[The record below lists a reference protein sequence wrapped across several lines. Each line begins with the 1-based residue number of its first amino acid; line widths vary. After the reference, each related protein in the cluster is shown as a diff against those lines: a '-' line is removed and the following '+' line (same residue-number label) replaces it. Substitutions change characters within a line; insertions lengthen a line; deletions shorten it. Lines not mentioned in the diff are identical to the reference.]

1 MPHQARTGHALPP
14 GGCTGLG
21 SSLTRRTGFRLLGD
35 DQVAGLLKV
44 DNDKRILMI
53 TENGQGKQ
61 VTFDSFTVHGRGTQ
75 GQKIYRL
82 GGKANFIVGVLSVD
96 DEDDVVCVTLM
107 GQTLREHVNAISSRA
122 GMLQVSR
129 LVKMKFMVI
138 PLLPLPPPSGMWK
151 RS

>member
-1 MPHQARTGHALPP
+1 
-14 GGCTGLG
+14 
-21 SSLTRRTGFRLLGD
+21 
-35 DQVAGLLKV
+35 
-44 DNDKRILMI
+44 MI